1 MIEEL
6 RKLSIFEGLEERA
19 LEEIAELCT
28 VHVCSSGETLMEVD
42 PEDDSRDLFLLVNG
56 LVDVVVKLP
65 EGSSEEPHE
74 VRLENLDY
82 ELLGEIAWLLG
93 GRRSAT
99 VCCNRDTEAIQL
111 DGAAFMEYLEKNK
124 EVGFIV
130 LKRMMEIMSRK
141 LQDNNLL
148 LFF

>member
-6 RKLSIFEGLEERA
+6 SKLSIFDGLEEQT
-19 LEEIAELCT
+19 LEEIAEFCS
-28 VHVCSSGETLMEVD
+28 VRVCAAGEALVEAD
-42 PEDDSRDLFLLVNG
+42 PDEPTRDIFLLVNG

-65 EGSSEEPHE
+65 EGSEEPHE

>member
-6 RKLSIFEGLEERA
+6 RKLSIFDGLDDQT
-19 LEEIAELCT
+19 LEEIAELCNM
-28 VHVCSSGETLMEVD
+28 HVCAAGEALLEVD
-42 PEDDSRDLFLLVNG
+42 PDEPSRDLFLLVNG

-65 EGSSEEPHE
+65 EGSEEPHE

>member
-6 RKLSIFEGLEERA
+6 HQLSIFDGLDEGA
-19 LEEIAELCT
+19 LEEIAELCSIR
-28 VHVCSSGETLMEVD
+28 VCAAGEALLEQHAENEAD
-42 PEDDSRDLFLLVNG
+42 RDLYLLING
-56 LVDVVVKLP
+56 LVDVVVRLP
-65 EGSSEEPHE
+65 EESEPHE

-82 ELLGEIAWLLG
+82 ELLGEIAWLHG

-99 VCCNRDTEAIQL
+99 VTCNRPTEAIRL
-111 DGAAFMEYLEKNK
+111 NGPAFMEYLERNR